1 MRDWEGVGRPVKRV
15 IYVVEDD
22 EAVRDS
28 FRALLESYGMGV
40 EDFASAEDF
49 LRRSTE
55 RSTAVVQ
62 GCLLLDI
69 HMPGMSGLELLETL
83 HAANSVLP
91 VIVITGRSNRRLRER
106 LIRAGVCAVLDKP
119 IDGNVL
125 LSAIESAVGSSS
137 EAPQL

>member
-1 MRDWEGVGRPVKRV
+1 
-15 IYVVEDD
+15 
-22 EAVRDS
+22 
-28 FRALLESYGMGV
+28 MGV

-49 LRRSTE
+49 LRRSSAH
-55 RSTAVVQ
+55 STGAMR

-69 HMPGMSGLELLETL
+69 HMPDMSGLELLETL

-91 VIVITGRSNRRLRER
+91 AIAMTGRSDRRLRDR

-125 LSAIESAVGSSS
+125 LRAIESAVGSS
-137 EAPQL
+137 PGGPRL